1 MSATTVGEY
10 FVIDRRSSNG
20 SRSFPYAVFRR
31 DLEGSPSLVDL
42 YRTRS
47 GARYACRLLNN
58 GAGRVNSHGVF
69 GCRVEVM

>member
-1 MSATTVGEY
+1 MTATTVDMY
-10 FVIDRRSSNG
+10 FVIDRRASNG

-31 DLEGSPSLVDL
+31 DLDGSPSLVDL

-69 GCRVEVM
+69 GCRVEVI

>member
-1 MSATTVGEY
+1 MSATALDEY

-20 SRSFPYAVFRR
+20 SRLFPYAVFRQ
-31 DLEGSPSLVDL
+31 DLDGTPSLIDL

-47 GARYACRLLNN
+47 GARYACRLLND

-69 GCRVEVM
+69 GCRLEVM

>member
-1 MSATTVGEY
+1 MSAATLDEY

-20 SRSFPYAVFRR
+20 SRSFPYALFRR
-31 DLEGSPSLVDL
+31 DVDGTPSLVDL
-42 YRTRS
+42 YRTVS
-47 GARYACRLLNN
+47 SAGYACRLLNN